1 METSQLRRT
10 PSPCG
15 IASRLPCSMCQ
26 RTVRGD
32 ISRDLAATWVVTHP
46 ECAVSSRPV
55 AASSPRVWSSP
66 TRGGLDPLGPGPKAL
81 SGQPRASQGP
91 LGPGPLLQGR
101 L

>member
-66 TRGGLDPLGPGPKAL
+66 TRGDTRPIRTGAESP
-81 SGQPRASQGP
+81 
-91 LGPGPLLQGR
+91 
-101 L
+101 